1 MREESQADSRRL
13 TGSVSEW
20 FVLEQAEIVLDES
33 LETRQLVQAVAAR
46 LREARRTRRL
56 TLRALSEKTGLSE
69 PFLSRL
75 ERGRVSTSIANLI
88 LITRTGGIDLG
99 QLFQDAGGAPRPHP
113 PPRGARASADPH
125 KRRPPPATP
134 ISRWRS
140 PGLASAWTPSCSP
153 FRSRT

>member
-13 TGSVSEW
+13 TESVREW
-20 FVLEQAEIVLDES
+20 FLLEQAEIALDEG

-75 ERGRVSTSIANLI
+75 ERGRVSTAIARLI
-88 LITRTGGIDLG
+88 LITRTVGIDLG
-99 QLFQDAGGAPRPHP
+99 RLCQDAPGTTATQHYTLV
-113 PPRGARASADPH
+113 RASE
-125 KRRPPPATP
+125 RRPPQA
-134 ISRWRS
+134 RAANRH
-140 PGLASAWTPSCSP
+140 
-153 FRSRT
+153 

>member
-88 LITRTGGIDLG
+88 LITRTVGIDLG
-99 QLFQDAGGAPRPHP
+99 RPFQDRARTTAPPHNP
-113 PPRGARASADPH
+113 P
-125 KRRPPPATP
+125 
-134 ISRWRS
+134 
-140 PGLASAWTPSCSP
+140 
-153 FRSRT
+153 